1 MFIDIHVHMR
11 VHRGP
16 LREDG
21 QAPHA
26 TPEQL
31 IERFDAIGI
40 EAAVILP
47 GVSPEG
53 DWETQGM
60 GEVLE
65 VCRQWPQRFIP
76 FCNVD
81 PRQLSI
87 SPRTPL
93 DPFLEH
99 YKERGCRGLGEITA
113 NLPFDDPLVQNLF
126 DGCQRLDL
134 PVTFHVA
141 PHIGGCY
148 GLYDEPGLPRL
159 ERMLR
164 SYPDLRFLGH
174 SQAFWAEMA
183 PLEKPADRLGYPQ
196 YPVRTEGVLPKLF
209 RQYPNL
215 LGDLSAGSGYNAL
228 ARDEEYAAR
237 FCEEFQD
244 RLFFGT
250 DICAPDTEVLLD
262 GLLKK
267 LRDDGAIS
275 ETAFGKIARENAAK
289 LLGLS

>member
-21 QAPHA
+21 QAPH
-26 TPEQL
+26 
-31 IERFDAIGI
+31 
-40 EAAVILP
+40 AVILP

-81 PRQLSI
+81 PRQLSN

-228 ARDEEYAAR
+228 ARDKEYAAR